1 MIEIVI
7 AAVPLLLLLAS
18 LLVGYY
24 PGCEAIV
31 RLAER
36 IESRRA
42 KRAPASSQHRPA
54 PPRSHAAAGGLL
66 IAFGHAQRPPPLAL

>member
-1 MIEIVI
+1 MIEVLV
-7 AAVPLLLLLAS
+7 AAVPLFLLVAS
-18 LLVGYY
+18 LLAGYY

-31 RLAER
+31 HLSER
-36 IESRRA
+36 IASRPRP
-42 KRAPASSQHRPA
+42 APAASQRRPA